1 MASLPLLGYISV
13 PAGHGSEGMD
23 ACPALPAQ
31 LVAVDAELVSVPLV
45 AATVEA
51 QPPKELLERLA
62 EGPTE
67 ELPVKLPEKLAEGL
81 AEELL
86 EKLPEK
92 EERTVSFGKLEPGC
106 RFYIDIT
113 LLKLD
118 VALLHLDRQSSS
130 TYRHCRLVKSS
141 VPNLGFIDETSEP
154 TGITGSSADTVLQL
168 VLVQNDGQVLQ
179 ADERFRMDKVEE
191 QELLE
196 SSDIVVWR
204 NRGLRPDYVDVT
216 KCSVHHFSDDE
227 CESEGEGESEDEGE
241 GKSEGETGTMLC
253 E

>member
-1 MASLPLLGYISV
+1 M
-13 PAGHGSEGMD
+13 
-23 ACPALPAQ
+23 
-31 LVAVDAELVSVPLV
+31 
-45 AATVEA
+45 
-51 QPPKELLERLA
+51 
-62 EGPTE
+62 
-67 ELPVKLPEKLAEGL
+67 
-81 AEELL
+81 
-86 EKLPEK
+86 
-92 EERTVSFGKLEPGC
+92 
-106 RFYIDIT
+106 
-113 LLKLD
+113 
-118 VALLHLDRQSSS
+118 
-130 TYRHCRLVKSS
+130 KSS
-141 VPNLGFIDETSEP
+141 VPNFGFIDETSEP

-168 VLVQNDGQVLQ
+168 VLVQNDEQVLQ

-241 GKSEGETGTMLC
+241 GKSEGETGTMLG